1 MQITLAV
8 EDILSESVAHR
19 LLQDYAPNLQ
29 PSRTEGL
36 TGYGQLKSRFAS
48 FSMIA
53 RYREPVLLIT
63 DLDNPQS
70 CPLALIQ
77 EWRKSL
83 TPEPNLLFRVAVMEI
98 ESWLIADRAGI
109 SKWLSIAN
117 RRVPRLPESLPRPKE
132 SLVGFATRSRKRA
145 LREAIVPRPGSTNK
159 VGPGYNDALGN
170 FAMNY
175 WNPEE
180 ARSFSPSL
188 HRAITRI
195 TAFSDSVPSCP
206 SHLQKGEPCL
216 PH

>member
-8 EDILSESVAHR
+8 EDLLSESVAQR
-19 LLQDYAPNLQ
+19 LLHDYAPNLQ

-77 EWRKSL
+77 EWRQSL
-83 TPEPNLLFRVAVMEI
+83 PPEPDLLFRVAVMEI
-98 ESWLIADRAGI
+98 ESWLIADCPGLSQWLAI
-109 SKWLSIAN
+109 SD
-117 RRVPRLPESLPRPKE
+117 RRVPRLPESLPHPKE
-132 SLVGFATRSRKRA
+132 ALVGLAGRSRKRA

-159 VGPGYNDALGN
+159 VGPGYNDALEN
-170 FAMNY
+170 FAMNH

-195 TAFSDSVPSCP
+195 AALSGSVPS
-206 SHLQKGEPCL
+206 
-216 PH
+216 